1 VPSEHQASEQLDGES
16 IMTNASTP
24 AGWYVDPTG
33 QGDARY
39 WNGVAWTQAV
49 ARNGATVNMPIDPA
63 QAQEPPAPGT
73 QVQAP
78 VSTGEAPEQS
88 SRRSPIGAIF
98 GIVAVLV
105 IIVLIFVI
113 VSDNDSSDDS
123 PTPGTGVA
131 PSAPATNP
139 PVDTG

>member
-1 VPSEHQASEQLDGES
+1 
-16 IMTNASTP
+16 MTNAGTP

-39 WNGVAWTQAV
+39 WNGVAWTQSV
-49 ARNGATVNMPIDPA
+49 ARNGATLNMPIDPA
-63 QAQEPPAPGT
+63 QAQQPPAPGT

-78 VSTGEAPEQS
+78 ISTAGTPEQS

-105 IIVLIFVI
+105 IVVLIFVI
-113 VSDNDSSDDS
+113 VSDDSSDDS
-123 PTPGTGVA
+123 PTPGTGVV
-131 PSAPATNP
+131 PTAPATNT